1 MKNGKQEVWIG
12 SEIRINGYPMVIEGI
27 ENSSVII
34 RDGKKKKTFIYGLDA
49 FRTILWRCGYEL
61 EEGRG

>member
-12 SEIRINGYPMVIEGI
+12 SQVRINGYPMTIEDI
-27 ENSSVII
+27 RNDSVTI
-34 RDGKKKKTFIYGLDA
+34 RDEKKKKTFGYGLDA

-61 EEGRG
+61 EDNSK